1 MKIKIQ
7 YLVVALLACLSLLT
21 PVNVSAN
28 MTELK
33 PMSILLLGTDTG
45 ALGRDE
51 VGRSDVIMVMT
62 INPATERVTL
72 TSIPRDTYVEIVGRG
87 TKDKINHA
95 YAFGGPQMSMDT
107 VNQLFQMKLDHY
119 IVVNMKGIEQIVDA
133 VGGIDVTPPTSFEI
147 TGFTFNAG
155 ETTHIN
161 GEQALAY
168 ARERYT
174 SGGDYARQERQR
186 EIIQAVM
193 SKVSTADSIF
203 NLQEILT
210 AMNQNVQTD
219 LNMVTILQLF
229 SEYRDKVG
237 EIETHQLSGTGTM
250 IDGVYY
256 DLADESI
263 LSETIQRIAN
273 ELAE

>member
-51 VGRSDVIMVMT
+51 IGRSDVLMVMT
-62 INPATERVTL
+62 VNPTTERVTL
-72 TSIPRDTYVEIVGRG
+72 TSIPRDTYVEIVGHG

-107 VNQLFQMKLDHY
+107 VNQFFQMKLDYY

>member
-1 MKIKIQ
+1 
-7 YLVVALLACLSLLT
+7 
-21 PVNVSAN
+21 
-28 MTELK
+28 
-33 PMSILLLGTDTG
+33 MSILLLGTDTG

>member
-1 MKIKIQ
+1 MKIKNII
-7 YLVVALLACLSLLT
+7 VVLLALLSLVS
-21 PVNVSAN
+21 PINVSAN
-28 MTELK
+28 TTELK

-51 VGRSDVIMVMT
+51 VGRSDVLMVMT
-62 INPATERVTL
+62 VNPNTERVTL
-72 TSIPRDTYVEIVGRG
+72 ISIPRDTYVEIVGRG
-87 TKDKINHA
+87 TQDKINHA
-95 YAFGGPQMSMDT
+95 YAFGGAEMSMDT
-107 VNQLFQMKLDHY
+107 VNQFFKMKLDHY

-133 VGGIDVTPPTSFEI
+133 VGGIDVTPPTSFEMM
-147 TGFTFNAG
+147 GYTFNEG

-193 SKVSTADSIF
+193 AKVSEAGSLF

-219 LNMVTILQLF
+219 LNMVKILQLF
-229 SEYRDKVG
+229 ADYRDKVG
-237 EIETHQLSGTGTM
+237 EIETYQLSGTGTM

-256 DLADESI
+256 DLPDENVLNEI
-263 LSETIQRIAN
+263 IERIAN